1 MERTHILLKHRLL
14 NNTKIAIFCHISQR
28 STLMDGLMDGYFAQN
43 HPDLLMSNYNHNDEL
58 EINFFL
64 GCLVVVFCS
73 KLKNNELLGRYAI
86 LVYTTNT
93 PQQ

>member
-1 MERTHILLKHRLL
+1 MKL
-14 NNTKIAIFCHISQR
+14 FCRISQS
-28 STLMDGLMDGYFAQN
+28 STLIDGWMDGYFAQN
-43 HPDLLMSNYNHNDEL
+43 HPDLLTSNYNHNDKL
-58 EINFFL
+58 EINFFS

-73 KLKNNELLGRYAI
+73 KLKDNEGLGRYAI